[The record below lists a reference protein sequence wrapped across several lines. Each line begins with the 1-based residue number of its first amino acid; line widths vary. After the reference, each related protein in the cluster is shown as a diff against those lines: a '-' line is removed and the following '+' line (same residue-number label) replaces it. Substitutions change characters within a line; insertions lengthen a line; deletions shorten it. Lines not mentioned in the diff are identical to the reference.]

1 MAFLTRP
8 TIRWRHQKLQPQL
21 DGGRPY
27 RIPTTGSTRHFSVP
41 PQTPDSLDSISD
53 SWSLDDDVEEG
64 DDWNDNDDDYRQ
76 NIIRQGENR
85 ADYKWFQNMTSLP
98 FACTG
103 CGKCCKTE
111 GHVYMAPEEHDEASK
126 LLGISKDEFIQHYA
140 SHVIV
145 SEEEEGDD
153 DEEDTPVL
161 WLRLLDQST
170 IVHDDKEKAAQASQH
185 KHGCIFLQDDN
196 TCRIYEARPSQC
208 STYPFWPDILASQQA
223 WNKEVRRP
231 DDEDLDDDNQSHNS
245 DAPLWT
251 VESGGCE
258 GMQRIPKTPESSSTH
273 SDNENNS
280 DDEDFDISFGIP
292 REQVYI
298 QSHVYEYDEKRIPRT
313 KEIPVKQYF
322 KQ

>member
-1 MAFLTRP
+1 MWSSLWFVTTMVLTLFFRPRSSMAFLTRP

-145 SEEEEGDD
+145 SEEM
-153 DEEDTPVL
+153 T
-161 WLRLLDQST
+161 
-170 IVHDDKEKAAQASQH
+170 
-185 KHGCIFLQDDN
+185 
-196 TCRIYEARPSQC
+196 
-208 STYPFWPDILASQQA
+208 
-223 WNKEVRRP
+223 RR
-231 DDEDLDDDNQSHNS
+231 
-245 DAPLWT
+245 
-251 VESGGCE
+251 
-258 GMQRIPKTPESSSTH
+258 RIPQCC
-273 SDNENNS
+273 
-280 DDEDFDISFGIP
+280 G
-292 REQVYI
+292 
-298 QSHVYEYDEKRIPRT
+298 YDSWINP
-313 KEIPVKQYF
+313 Q
-322 KQ
+322 